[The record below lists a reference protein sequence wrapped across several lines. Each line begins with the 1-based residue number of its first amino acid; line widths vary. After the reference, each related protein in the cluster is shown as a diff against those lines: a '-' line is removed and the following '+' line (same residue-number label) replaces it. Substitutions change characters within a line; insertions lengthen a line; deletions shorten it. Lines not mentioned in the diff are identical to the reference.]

1 MKAPF
6 FLLYLFVFLKKKKKN
21 WAKAERGKKAAKI
34 KYLNQVTV

>member
-6 FLLYLFVFLKKKKKN
+6 FLLYLFVFLKKKKK
-21 WAKAERGKKAAKI
+21 AGLGQKGEKKAAKI

>member
-6 FLLYLFVFLKKKKKN
+6 FLLYLFVFLKKKKN